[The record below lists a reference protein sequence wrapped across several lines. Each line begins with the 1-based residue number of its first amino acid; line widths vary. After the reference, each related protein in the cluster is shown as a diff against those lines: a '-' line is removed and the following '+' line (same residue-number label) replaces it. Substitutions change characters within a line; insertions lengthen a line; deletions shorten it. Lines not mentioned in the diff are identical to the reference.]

1 MYAIREYSTRG
12 STHVEVNYLRTSY
25 SCTFIMNSG
34 NSGIT
39 YTTLVY
45 KIITSIDH
53 VIMGWYMRIK
63 VRITY
68 SYQH

>member
-1 MYAIREYSTRG
+1 MVHHIKLFNLNVHMYAIREYSTSG

-25 SCTFIMNSG
+25 SSTFIMNSG

-53 VIMGWYMRIK
+53 VIMGW
-63 VRITY
+63 
-68 SYQH
+68 